1 MKPIALL
8 TLLAVLTA
16 ALMTGCGCTNPDLGT
31 TSAPTVLPTNGE
43 PTTRPTTMPTTQS
56 TQATVPTEA
65 TIDHGNGPLDDATIG
80 TTAATAATEPQTR
93 MMPQN

>member
-1 MKPIALL
+1 MKSIALL

-31 TSAPTVLPTNGE
+31 TAAPTVLPTNGE
-43 PTTRPTTMPTTQS
+43 PTTRPTTMPTTQA
-56 TQATVPTEA
+56 TQPTHTEA
-65 TIDHGNGPLDDATIG
+65 TIDHGNGPLDDTTIG
-80 TTAATAATEPQTR
+80 TTAATTEPQTR